1 MAIGPSIKCVRSR
14 RKGGSQD
21 KSIQLL
27 FYDVILLFKSG
38 QGVAAYVLY
47 EWFPWSLSVATF
59 TKRQSKSRTSKHMSV
74 AEWTN
79 TFSIHHWMCF
89 SIESWTE
96 WKSKPRPLNLV
107 QMNCPTELPDHEFDL
122 YLQPIIYR
130 KFSFTFV

>member
-47 EWFPWSLSVATF
+47 EWFPWSLLVATF

-79 TFSIHHWMCF
+79 TFSIHHWMYF
-89 SIESWTE
+89 SN
-96 WKSKPRPLNLV
+96 R
-107 QMNCPTELPDHEFDL
+107 
-122 YLQPIIYR
+122 YR
-130 KFSFTFV
+130 KLDRMKVKTTTTEFSSDELSNWATRSWVRLVLTANYLP